1 MQVGLVGS
9 GNMARALAR
18 GWGRPVLCFDPVAER
33 ARALAQETGGEALAS
48 NAEVARRAE
57 LVVLCHKPAQL
68 QSVAEEVAPQ
78 ARAVASILAATP
90 LDAVREAYPGL
101 PVYRF
106 IPSLPVEVRQ
116 GAVVQA
122 ADPEREG
129 AALPG
134 ALAPDA
140 IEEAPGGGGALGAQ
154 ALSRDLALDARVR
167 ELFAELGSLVVLD
180 DALLDVATGLMSCA
194 PAYVALV
201 AEAQIDAGVRRG
213 IPAAEGARLVVQTL
227 AGTAE
232 LLRRREYDTLALRRE
247 VCSPGGLTARGV
259 DALERGGVR
268 AAFSEALDAV
278 LRRRGRG
285 GPGGQGGRRGPGR
298 DGERVRREQSR

>member
-1 MQVGLVGS
+1 MQIGLVGS

-18 GWGRPVLCFDPVAER
+18 GWGRAVLCSDPVAER
-33 ARALAQETGGEALAS
+33 AEALA
-48 NAEVARRAE
+48 AEVGGRALDSNEQVARQAD

-68 QSVAEEVAPQ
+68 RSVAAEVAPH

-90 LDAVREAYPGL
+90 LKALREAYEDR

-116 GAVVQA
+116 GAVVRA
-122 ADPEREG
+122 ADPERE
-129 AALPG
+129 
-134 ALAPDA
+134 
-140 IEEAPGGGGALGAQ
+140 AQ
-154 ALSRDLALDARVR
+154 ALTGDSAIDAQVH
-167 ELFAELGSLVVLD
+167 ELFAELGTVVELPDGLV
-180 DALLDVATGLMSCA
+180 DVAMGLMSCG

-213 IPAAEGARLVVQTL
+213 IPAGQGAELVVQTL

-232 LLRRREYDTLALRRE
+232 LLARRGNDTQAVRRE
-247 VCSPGGLTARGV
+247 VTSPGGVTARGL

-268 AAFSEALDAV
+268 AAFSDALDAV
-278 LRRRGRG
+278 L
-285 GPGGQGGRRGPGR
+285 
-298 DGERVRREQSR
+298 EQAQTSTR